1 MKIPEPQPSPTGEG
15 SPLESEFI
23 RSFFINLGLTAFSVL
38 LFAGS
43 FPNLLFE
50 RGLPFLAWIA
60 YAPIFILLHR
70 VSLGASVFWGCL
82 HGYAS
87 YTLFNYW
94 LAAFHPLAGLIVG
107 CMFFVY
113 NAVLFFFLR
122 LALILFPKRAFL
134 VQWVLW
140 MAYEY
145 LRTKGFL
152 GYSYGVTG
160 YSQWRVIPLIQIANI
175 FGVWGVSAL
184 VVFPSIW
191 LAPAAQFFREFSRK
205 DAKDAK
211 DAKGRGEAG
220 SREQGAGSKEEGRDK
235 KESRDAHQKQP
246 LLSPFAF
253 FAPLRPLREVFSGK
267 SAPKAPASGLLI
279 SFFVW
284 LAALIASLIYG
295 FVQPTD
301 FSVEKQVRIA
311 LIQHNTDPWKG
322 GIEEYKDNLVVLKRL
337 SNEALATEPRPDMV
351 VWSETAFVPRI
362 YWHETY
368 RDDHSS
374 WLLVRELMEYL
385 SAQEVPFLIG
395 NDDARKDP
403 AKNPNA
409 KEGHRVDYNAAI
421 LFEKG
426 RETGIYRKLHLVPF
440 TEYFPYQ
447 KQFPSIH
454 RALLNADTHFW
465 EKGTEAK
472 VFDGPGFTFST
483 PICFE
488 DTFGYLSRKFAQ
500 NGAQIIINMSNDAWS
515 RSLPAQNQH
524 LSMAVFR
531 AVENRRSLVR
541 ATSSGQTCGITP
553 NGRVLAMAKPFT
565 EAALVVAIPVVKGD
579 TVYIRWGDFL
589 AVGFTV
595 AAVFLLLFGTIAHII
610 RKHGKAGRVLDGLET
625 KRR

>member
-1 MKIPEPQPSPTGEG
+1 MKT
-15 SPLESEFI
+15 LESGFI
-23 RSFFINLGLTAFSVL
+23 QSFFINLGLTALSVL
-38 LFAGS
+38 LFAGA

-50 RGLPFLAWIA
+50 NGLPFLAWIA
-60 YAPIFILLHR
+60 YAPVFILLRR

-94 LAAFHPLAGLIVG
+94 LAAFHPLAGLIIG

-134 VQWVLW
+134 VQWVIW

-160 YSQWRVIPLIQIANI
+160 YSQWRVLPLIQIANI
-175 FGVWGVSAL
+175 FGIWGVSAL

-191 LAPAAQFFREFSRK
+191 IANVIKENINH
-205 DAKDAK
+205 
-211 DAKGRGEAG
+211 GV
-220 SREQGAGSKEEGRDK
+220 KEEDTEDTEGGEERGK
-235 KESRDAHQKQP
+235 KASFKRLVFYLFGK
-246 LLSPFAF
+246 
-253 FAPLRPLREVFSGK
+253 LRVLRGTPNFSVVN
-267 SAPKAPASGLLI
+267 S
-279 SFFVW
+279 SFFIW
-284 LAALIASLIYG
+284 LAALIAALIYG
-295 FVQPTD
+295 LALPSD
-301 FSVEKQVRIA
+301 FSTAPQANIA

-322 GIEEYKDNLVVLKRL
+322 GIEEYRNNLVVLKRL
-337 SNEALATEPRPDMV
+337 SNEALASEPRPDMV

-368 RDDHSS
+368 RDDPSS
-374 WLLVRELMEYL
+374 WLLVRELLEYL

-403 AKNPNA
+403 AKNPKA
-409 KEGHRVDYNAAI
+409 EEGYRVDYNAAI
-421 LFEKG
+421 FFEKG

-440 TEYFPYQ
+440 TEHFPYQ
-447 KQFPSIH
+447 RQFPAIH
-454 RALLNADTHFW
+454 RALVNADTHFW

-472 VFDGPGFTFST
+472 VFEGPGFTFSA

-488 DTFGYLSRKFAQ
+488 DTFGYLSRKFAR
-500 NGAQIIINMSNDAWS
+500 NGAQVIVNMSNDAWS
-515 RSLPAQNQH
+515 KSLPAQNQH

-531 AVENRRSLVR
+531 AVENRLSMVR
-541 ATSSGQTCGITP
+541 ATSSGQTCGIAP
-553 NGRVLAMAKPFT
+553 NGRVIAMARPFT
-565 EAALVVAIPVVKGD
+565 ETALVVAIPVVKSD
-579 TVYIRWGDFL
+579 TVYTQWGDFL
-589 AVGFTV
+589 AIGFTF
-595 AAVFLLLFGTIAHII
+595 AAVFLLLFGAIAHII
-610 RKHGKAGRVLDGLET
+610 RKQGKADRVQDGFS